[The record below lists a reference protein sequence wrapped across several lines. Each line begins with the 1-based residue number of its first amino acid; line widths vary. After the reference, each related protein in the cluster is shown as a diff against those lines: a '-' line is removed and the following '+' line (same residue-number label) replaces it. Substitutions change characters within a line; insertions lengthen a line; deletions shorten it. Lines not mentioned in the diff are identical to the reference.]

1 MDKAA
6 LVNIELERG
15 AEILRAL
22 DNAGPKVKVILWL
35 LLPEYGEWRLVL
47 ASPEFDAAG
56 PTEAYGLVHK
66 ALDAAGFPVEQTPPL
81 LILPMSD
88 TSIRALRRVF
98 GRAKNVL
105 GRRIGGQMI
114 GDRFVEDGYLYRIS

>member
-22 DNAGPKVKVILWL
+22 DNAGLKVKVIVWL
-35 LLPEYGEWRLVL
+35 LLPEYDEWRLVL
-47 ASPEFDAAG
+47 ASPEFDAAN
-56 PTEAYGLVHK
+56 PIEAYGLVHK
-66 ALDAAGFPVEQTPPL
+66 ALDAAKFPAEQTPPL

-88 TSIRALRRVF
+88 TSIRALRRVS
-98 GRAKNVL
+98 GKAKSVL
-105 GRRIGGQMI
+105 GMRLGGQMI
-114 GDRFVEDGYLYRIS
+114 GDRFVEDGYVYRIS